1 MLISIIRHVALMGY
15 ETKRNGMLAM
25 LGVWRVF
32 LLSIILGG
40 VGIIC
45 SPAFIY
51 LDIVPQ
57 SRSFLFSLFFYP
69 MMGLMT
75 VMIFAAVVGMLVAMM
90 EMLVSLGKLG
100 QVKE

>member
-1 MLISIIRHVALMGY
+1 MLISIIRYVALMGY
-15 ETKRNGMLAM
+15 RTENNGMLAM
-25 LGVWRVF
+25 LGVWRVT
-32 LLSIILGG
+32 LLSILFSG
-40 VGIIC
+40 VGFVC

-57 SRSFLFSLFFYP
+57 SRSFLLSLFFYP

-75 VMIFAAVVGMLVAMM
+75 VMFFASVVGMLSAMM